1 MEMILLDLL
10 KHVQLYIILP
20 KMLVEE
26 KNDTVLVFR
35 IEVILVVIKHLWH
48 IMFSQIQNLSS
59 IRENLQIFS
68 ILEMICSY
76 SVN

>member
-1 MEMILLDLL
+1 
-10 KHVQLYIILP
+10 
-20 KMLVEE
+20 MLVEE

-59 IRENLQIFS
+59 IRENL
-68 ILEMICSY
+68 
-76 SVN
+76 